1 MQKRLEDLIKVFLA
15 DKVFVGCAGQ
25 EINDEIRVT
34 IVAQACLLI
43 INRTNNYY
51 QKHTRYWL
59 IPLLLSSSVNCVM
72 NRV

>member
-51 QKHTRYWL
+51 QNTL
-59 IPLLLSSSVNCVM
+59 GTGLSLYFC
-72 NRV
+72 RHP